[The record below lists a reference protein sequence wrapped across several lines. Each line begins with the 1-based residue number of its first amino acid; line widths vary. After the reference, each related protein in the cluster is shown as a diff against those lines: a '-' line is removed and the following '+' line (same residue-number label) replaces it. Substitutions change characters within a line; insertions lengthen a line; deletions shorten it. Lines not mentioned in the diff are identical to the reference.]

1 MISIT
6 AEYALRAVVV
16 LAKAKEPM
24 KTKDVA
30 EVSQVPREYLAKIV
44 QLLAKGDIID
54 SKKGRGGG
62 ISLARDLKNIS
73 LFDVIRVVDPFRHYE
88 TCPFK
93 IKEHKGGLCPL
104 HHHLESM
111 IQDTETAFKKTTLDT
126 LVDLS
131 ESTSALCEVER
142 KELLAQRTPPTRG
155 RAPLS
160 AHNS

>member
-44 QLLAKGDIID
+44 QLLAKGEIID

-62 ISLARDLKNIS
+62 ISLARELKDIS
-73 LFDVIRVVDPFRHYE
+73 LYDVIKVVDPFRHYE

-93 IKEHKGGLCPL
+93 IKDHKGGLCPL
-104 HHHLESM
+104 HHHLEEM
-111 IQDTETAFKKTTLDT
+111 IQDTEMAFRKTTLDQ

-131 ESTSALCEVER
+131 DASTALCEVER
-142 KELLAQRTPPTRG
+142 KELLANRTPPTRG

-160 AHNS
+160 AHRN